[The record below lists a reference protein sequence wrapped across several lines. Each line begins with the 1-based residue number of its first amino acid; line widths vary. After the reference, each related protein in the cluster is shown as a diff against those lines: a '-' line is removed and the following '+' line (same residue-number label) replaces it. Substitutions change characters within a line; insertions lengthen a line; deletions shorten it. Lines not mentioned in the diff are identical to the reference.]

1 MVNSSLAYLTQ
12 SSDILVPPELPSLVI
27 QPAAMKTKPSL
38 GPQLPSI
45 RPLPGPLGTEINDV
59 DASLPLTPYIVT
71 ALLEALYDRGAIV
84 LPGQSLTPAELD
96 RFARCFGRP
105 QPHILSHLRLAENPN
120 ILRLSN
126 VVENGEPIGVY
137 EGAAYWHTDMS
148 FEADP
153 AMATIVYSI
162 EAPESGGETLI
173 ANMFL
178 AYESLPRKTRQSID
192 ALTVLHHYGNRDDLD
207 ESSAASASPL
217 SDEQKQ
223 QVQNV
228 FHPLVRRHPAT
239 GRKAL
244 YAVTGSSFGI
254 VGMPDDEAMGLLDE
268 LGEHATQPEFTYR
281 HRYGIGDIVVWDN
294 NSTLHAAT
302 PIAVATGP
310 HDTRLL
316 HRVSVKADPSIDA
329 FRA

>member
-1 MVNSSLAYLTQ
+1 MNGN
-12 SSDILVPPELPSLVI
+12 PSRE
-27 QPAAMKTKPSL
+27 P
-38 GPQLPSI
+38 GLPSI
-45 RPLPGPLGTEINDV
+45 QPLPGPLGAKISDI
-59 DASLPLTPYIVT
+59 DASQPLAPHIRT
-71 ALLEALYDRGAIV
+71 ALLDALYARGVIV
-84 LPGQSLTPAELD
+84 LPNQLLTPKELD
-96 RFARCFGRP
+96 RFAHYFGRP
-105 QPHILSHLRLAENPN
+105 QPHILSHLRLPENPN

-126 VVENGEPIGVY
+126 VVQDGEPIGVY

-162 EAPESGGETLI
+162 AAPESGGETLI

-178 AYESLPRKTRQSID
+178 AYESLSPQMRRRID

-217 SDEQKQ
+217 RAEQKE

-244 YAVTGSSFGI
+244 YAVRGSSFGI
-254 VGMPDDEAMGLLDE
+254 VGMPDDEAVALLRE

-281 HRYGIGDIVVWDN
+281 HRYGVGDIVVWDN

-302 PIAVATGP
+302 PIATATGP
-310 HDTRLL
+310 NDTRLL
-316 HRVSVKADPSIDA
+316 HRISVKADPLIDA
-329 FRA
+329 FQPRLTPER

>member
-1 MVNSSLAYLTQ
+1 MNSTPSRG
-12 SSDILVPPELPSLVI
+12 PELPS
-27 QPAAMKTKPSL
+27 
-38 GPQLPSI
+38 I
-45 RPLPGPLGTEINDV
+45 RRLPGPLGAEINDV
-59 DASLPLTPYIVT
+59 DASLPLAPHIVT
-71 ALLEALYDRGAIV
+71 ALLEALYDRDVIV
-84 LPGQSLTPAELD
+84 LPDQSLTPEELD
-96 RFARCFGRP
+96 RFAHYFGRP
-105 QPHILSHLRLAENPN
+105 QPHILSHLRLPEHQN

-126 VVENGEPIGVY
+126 VIEDGEPIGVY

-162 EAPESGGETLI
+162 EAPERGGETLI
-173 ANMFL
+173 ANMSL
-178 AYESLPRKTRQSID
+178 AYESLPRKMRQRID

-207 ESSAASASPL
+207 ESSTVSASQL

-228 FHPLVRRHPAT
+228 FHPLVRHHPVT

-254 VGMPDDEAMGLLDE
+254 VGMPDDEATALLRN
-268 LGEHATQPEFTYR
+268 LGEHATQAEFVYR
-281 HRYGIGDIVVWDN
+281 HRYGVGDIVVWDN

-302 PIAVATGP
+302 PIGRATGP
-310 HDTRLL
+310 NDTRLL
-316 HRVSVKADPSIDA
+316 HRVSVKADTRIDA
-329 FRA
+329 FQTRPTP

>member
-1 MVNSSLAYLTQ
+1 MMNSK
-12 SSDILVPPELPSLVI
+12 SSRASE
-27 QPAAMKTKPSL
+27 M
-38 GPQLPSI
+38 PSI
-45 RPLPGPLGTEINDV
+45 RLLLGPLGAEINDV
-59 DASLPLTPYIVT
+59 DASLPMAPDVVT
-71 ALLEALYDRGAIV
+71 TLLETLYAHGVIV
-84 LPGQSLTPAELD
+84 LPGQSLTPGELD
-96 RFARCFGRP
+96 RFAHYFGRP
-105 QPHILSHLRLAENPN
+105 QPHILSHLRLPEHQN

-126 VVENGEPIGVY
+126 VFEDGEPIGVY

-162 EAPESGGETLI
+162 AAPESGGDTLI

-178 AYESLPRKTRQSID
+178 AYESLPETMRQRID

-207 ESSAASASPL
+207 ESSAVSASQL

-228 FHPLVRRHPAT
+228 FHPLVRHHPAT

-254 VGMPDDEAMGLLDE
+254 VGIPDDEAMALLRE
-268 LGEHATQPEFTYR
+268 LGEHATQADFVYR
-281 HRYGIGDIVVWDN
+281 HRYNVGDIVVWDN
-294 NSTLHAAT
+294 NSTLHSAT
-302 PIAVATGP
+302 AIASATGP

-316 HRVSVKADPSIDA
+316 HRVSVKADPRIDA
-329 FRA
+329 FQAGSCPSP